1 MGTTQVQAPT
11 ATTEGRSGLAG
22 TRGPFIAGPICS
34 LAASVWPRP
43 NTGSRMSREVHV
55 RFWERAG
62 VRFPRATRL
71 PLYRQC
77 EIYAREGLELDR
89 STLCDWVGQAAWL
102 LDPIVDAILP
112 MCSPPRRYMATT

>member
-71 PLYRQC
+71 HVVLGHVV
-77 EIYAREGLELDR
+77 ADVVAGLFALAHALRGAVQIAGDNVPA
-89 STLCDWVGQAAWL
+89 DAAIGQM
-102 LDPIVDAILP
+102 VQG
-112 MCSPPRRYMATT
+112 